1 MGKNRGNFIQH
12 NSPMQQ
18 QGVVVQREQSFSGPL
33 PPPEIL
39 GRYNDILPGAAERII
54 QMAEKQAAHRQAL
67 ETVAISSDA
76 SRSKWGQIFGFIVA
90 TIGLV
95 VSCLLGIYGS
105 AITASVMGAGTLVAL
120 VSVFIYGSKTRKNE
134 RLEKSN

>member
-105 AITASVMGAGTLVAL
+105 AIAASVMGAGTLVAL